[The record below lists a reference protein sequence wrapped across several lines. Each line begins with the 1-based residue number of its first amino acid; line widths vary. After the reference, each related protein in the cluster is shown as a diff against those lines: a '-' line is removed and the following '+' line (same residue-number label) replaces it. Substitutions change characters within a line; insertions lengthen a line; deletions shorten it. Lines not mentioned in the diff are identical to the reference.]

1 MIRFTSSTGTTVHVD
16 PQYASAALSALAREQ
31 RWTDYFALLAVC
43 ELPEPCDPR
52 KRQRIPVVRD
62 VIATEGGR

>member
-1 MIRFTSSTGTTVHVD
+1 MIRFTSSTGSTVHVH

-31 RWTDYFALLAVC
+31 RWGDYFALLAQV
-43 ELPEPCDPR
+43 ELPQPCDAR

-62 VIATEGGR
+62 VVGEER